1 MNSSNWTRKHIKFSV
16 QNRLTPTARE
26 LWQWLLDEMSEG
38 SNEIIDLRDFNKWV
52 ERTRGF
58 PHDRK
63 TVKSAAQQL
72 RDKGVLTDAKRY
84 TPYVW
89 KWMLQPIRVL
99 VPPPFRRPQKRTM
112 FQPQIPNL
120 EPSNALSVKDEAI
133 TTTTFLDLDLGDV
146 QEEEFEQKL
155 EACQKAGIY
164 YLPKDANFLRNFSLH
179 EVLKAINYFLF
190 NSDTVRKPEG
200 WFRACLEDNWAGK
213 ETERHQL
220 RLGWSTEGLFEA
232 IRYCNEMMK
241 RYDPPK
247 ASLVNCRE
255 P

>member
-26 LWQWLLDEMSEG
+26 LWQWLLDEIPSG

-52 ERTRGF
+52 KRTRGF

-72 RDKGVLTDAKRY
+72 IDKGVLTDAKRY

-89 KWMLQPIRVL
+89 KWTLQPIRVL
-99 VPPPFRRPQKRTM
+99 VPPPFRHPQKRTM

-120 EPSNALSVKDEAI
+120 DPSNALSVKDEAI
-133 TTTTFLDLDLGDV
+133 TTTTFLDLDLEDV
-146 QEEEFEQKL
+146 QEDAQEKEFEQKL

-164 YLPKDANFLRNFSLH
+164 YLPKDANFLRNFSLS

-190 NSDTVRKPEG
+190 NRDGVRKPEG
-200 WFRACLEDNWAGK
+200 WFRICLEDNWAGK
-213 ETERHQL
+213 ETERHQH
-220 RLGWSTEGLFEA
+220 RLGWSMEGLFEA
-232 IRYCNEMMK
+232 IRHCNKMMENL
-241 RYDPPK
+241 
-247 ASLVNCRE
+247 A
-255 P
+255 